1 MIRMTHEN
9 VWAWLQINGKIF
21 KVISDSERGVI
32 EVFDDK
38 GELLIRK
45 INLTKEQVILV
56 EQNFLHHVAKKLNGS
71 HSPCTKQEKE
81 TYFDPMVG

>member
-1 MIRMTHEN
+1 MAQEN
-9 VWAWLQINGKIF
+9 VWAWLQVNGKIF
-21 KVISDSERGVI
+21 KVISDPDKGVI

-45 INLTKEQVILV
+45 INLTRAQVHLV
-56 EQNFLHHVAKKLNGS
+56 EQNFLNHVAKKLNGTTDIPPK
-71 HSPCTKQEKE
+71 HNHE